1 MQQRR
6 ILIVEDDADIR
17 SALAEAMADAGAE
30 VVVAEDGVD
39 ALERLHAGPC
49 PAVVLLDLRLPR
61 LGGQDFLD
69 QLRSDVR
76 YEHLPV
82 ITMTAGTSR
91 AEGEDIVARLHKPVD
106 VEDLRR
112 IVESLFD
119 AGPNPTHPSA

>member
-6 ILIVEDDADIR
+6 ILIIEDDADIR
-17 SALAEAMADAGAE
+17 TAIAEAMADAGAE

-69 QLRSDVR
+69 QLRADVR

-82 ITMTAGTSR
+82 ITMT
-91 AEGEDIVARLHKPVD
+91 VD

-112 IVESLFD
+112 IVESLLD
-119 AGPNPTHPSA
+119 AGPQPTYPSA